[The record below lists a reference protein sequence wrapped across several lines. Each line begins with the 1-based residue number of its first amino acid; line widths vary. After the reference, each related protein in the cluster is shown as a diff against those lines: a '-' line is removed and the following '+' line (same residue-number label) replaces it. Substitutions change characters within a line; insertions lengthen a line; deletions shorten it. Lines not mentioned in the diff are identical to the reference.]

1 MSPTAAPSTDPFY
14 QFRQKI
20 AAGQLCLG
28 PSVTLTDPRVTD
40 ALGDSVD
47 FIWLDLEHSLMSP
60 EAVAGHMLAARGRG
74 VPVIVRV
81 VAGETPFIKPILD
94 AGADGIIVPQVTSAA
109 EVKRAVDDCRYPPV
123 GTRGYGPRVPSNY
136 GRDGGDDYVRRANED
151 VFTAV
156 MIETREAVEAIDEI
170 VAVPGLDSIVLGPM
184 DLSASYG
191 MLGQTEHPTVIAA
204 LEHVIARARA
214 AGCLVGAGMGVDAA
228 NAIRMG
234 RRGVQWVQIGG
245 DCGYMVTQM
254 DLLNQQVREGLA
266 KV

>member
-1 MSPTAAPSTDPFY
+1 MSQATHTDPFFH
-14 QFRQKI
+14 FREKI
-20 AAGQLCLG
+20 AAGGVCIG
-28 PSVTLTDPRVTD
+28 PGISLTDPRVTD

-47 FIWLDLEHSLMSP
+47 FIWIDLEHSLMSP
-60 EAVAGHMLAARGRG
+60 EAVAGHMLAARGRH
-74 VPVIVRV
+74 VPVLVRV
-81 VAGETPFIKPILD
+81 VAGETAFIKPILD

-151 VFTAV
+151 VFTSV
-156 MIETREAVEAIDEI
+156 MIETRQAVEAIDEI

-191 MLGQTEHPTVIAA
+191 LLGQVEHPTVVAA

-214 AGCLVGAGMGVDAA
+214 AGCLVGSGMGVDSATA
-228 NAIRMG
+228 VRMAK
-234 RRGVQWVQIGG
+234 RGVQWVQIGG
-245 DCGYMVTQM
+245 DCGYLIAHM
-254 DLLNQQVREGLA
+254 DLLRREVEAGLDN
-266 KV
+266 V